1 MVHTFDCTLRQFH
14 VQSRVILFI
23 FIKILRV
30 RNPHFF
36 SFLRVRLGSVE
47 LTSSVQLPG
56 GSGSMTATDM
66 FYNIQN
72 AAQVQNLGNLPVIS
86 SSVVVVGGVLA
97 SPSNNLGII
106 LGICIPIGVLR
117 NI

>member
-1 MVHTFDCTLRQFH
+1 
-14 VQSRVILFI
+14 
-23 FIKILRV
+23 
-30 RNPHFF
+30 
-36 SFLRVRLGSVE
+36 
-47 LTSSVQLPG
+47 
-56 GSGSMTATDM
+56 M

-97 SPSNNLGII
+97 TPSNNLGII